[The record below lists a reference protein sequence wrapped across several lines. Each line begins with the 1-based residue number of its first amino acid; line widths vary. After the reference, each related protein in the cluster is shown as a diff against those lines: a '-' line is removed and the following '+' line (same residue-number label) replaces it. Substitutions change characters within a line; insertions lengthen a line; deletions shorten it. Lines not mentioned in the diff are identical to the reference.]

1 MDGVIAMAMF
11 LLLKRFQTGIQRF
24 VLRIYVPLNVGFNYF
39 RLDTVVNTIIICMI
53 NTGALAA
60 YVPFPSRF
68 SPPSETSN
76 RSALAV
82 LEIVVVRCL
91 TPSGAPS
98 LTV

>member
-24 VLRIYVPLNVGFNYF
+24 VLRIYVPLNVGPNYMF

-60 YVPFPSRF
+60 YVPLSF
-68 SPPSETSN
+68 
-76 RSALAV
+76 A
-82 LEIVVVRCL
+82 I
-91 TPSGAPS
+91 
-98 LTV
+98 